1 MAKQGGGGKR
11 PPGMTDVARAA
22 GVSAQTVSR
31 VLSGHPNVREQTRAE
46 VLAAVSR
53 LGYRRNNAAR
63 MLSSGRSRTIGV
75 VTLRTTF
82 YSRAAVMS
90 GIEGAARSA
99 GYAVS
104 TATADSLDTFAI
116 ESALSRLIDQGV
128 EGIVLA
134 VPLINGSTRLEEL
147 TRTTPTLTIDGSRTD
162 ATEVVA
168 VDQSL
173 TARLATRHLL
183 DLGHETVWHLA
194 GPAEWLEAASRRDGW
209 RTTLESAGRAVPP
222 PLEGDWSPASGY
234 RAGLVLGRIPEVTA
248 VFVAGDEMA
257 FGVVR
262 ALREL
267 GRRVPEDIS
276 VVGVDDIEL
285 AEYCAPPL
293 TTVAQPFAQMGELAV
308 AHLLRCVAAPET
320 VPEPASV
327 EPRLVV
333 RASTAAPPGTR
344 EAPGRRETS
353 GRRETPGISV
363 ASGAPVASGAVTSR
377 DA

>member
-1 MAKQGGGGKR
+1 M
-11 PPGMTDVARAA
+11 
-22 GVSAQTVSR
+22 
-31 VLSGHPNVREQTRAE
+31 
-46 VLAAVSR
+46 
-53 LGYRRNNAAR
+53 
-63 MLSSGRSRTIGV
+63 
-75 VTLRTTF
+75 
-82 YSRAAVMS
+82 
-90 GIEGAARSA
+90 
-99 GYAVS
+99 
-104 TATADSLDTFAI
+104 
-116 ESALSRLIDQGV
+116 
-128 EGIVLA
+128 
-134 VPLINGSTRLEEL
+134 
-147 TRTTPTLTIDGSRTD
+147 
-162 ATEVVA
+162 
-168 VDQSL
+168 
-173 TARLATRHLL
+173 
-183 DLGHETVWHLA
+183 
-194 GPAEWLEAASRRDGW
+194 
-209 RTTLESAGRAVPP
+209 PP

-285 AEYCAPPL
+285 AEYCVPPL

-363 ASGAPVASGAVTSR
+363 ASGAPVASGAATSR

>member
-1 MAKQGGGGKR
+1 MTKQQGDAARR

-31 VLSGHPNVREQTRAE
+31 VLSGHPHVREQTRAD
-46 VLAAVSR
+46 VMAAVAR

-63 MLSSGRSRTIGV
+63 TLSSGRSRAIGV

-82 YSRAAVMS
+82 YSRAAVTS
-90 GIEGAARSA
+90 GIESAAQAA
-99 GYAVS
+99 GYTVS
-104 TATADSLDTFAI
+104 TATTSSLDTSAI
-116 ESALSRLIDQGV
+116 EDALSRLTDQGV
-128 EGIVLA
+128 EGIILS
-134 VPLINGSTRLEEL
+134 VPLIHTSPRLEQL
-147 TRTTPTLTIDGSRTD
+147 TRATPTLTIDGSRTG

-173 TARLATRHLL
+173 AARLATRHLL
-183 DLGHETVWHLA
+183 ELGHETVWHLA
-194 GPAEWLEAASRRDGW
+194 GPEQWLEAASRQDGW
-209 RTTLESAGRAVPP
+209 RTTLEAAGRAVPP

-234 RAGLVLGRIPEVTA
+234 RGGLVLGRIPDATA
-248 VFVAGDEMA
+248 VFVASDEMA

-262 ALREL
+262 ALRES
-267 GRRVPEDIS
+267 GRRVPEDVS

-308 AHLLRCVAAPET
+308 AHLLRYIAAPET

-333 RASTAAPPGTR
+333 RASTAAP
-344 EAPGRRETS
+344 A
-353 GRRETPGISV
+353 
-363 ASGAPVASGAVTSR
+363 GALTG
-377 DA
+377 